1 MKNKLLKK
9 LSAVLLCTAVLGVG
23 MPVLTADKP
32 VSDCAV
38 TAEAAD
44 YGFTYDRNLG
54 VLTLTGPLDVSMMRN
69 YIRDDYPVYSII
81 AEEGAVLP
89 AECTGLFSGFRLV
102 ETIDL
107 TKADCSAVTSMC
119 CLFQDCA
126 KLRTVDMSGLNTAN
140 VTDMSSMFQY
150 CKKLETVNLS
160 GMKTSKL
167 KRMDYMFYGCYA
179 MKNVDFTDWNTSIVN
194 NMSYMFCECISLEVL
209 DITPFNTAK
218 VEDMSYMF
226 AEDSYLKV
234 IYAGY
239 DWTTERLKDDGDHLM
254 FLDCT
259 SLMGDN
265 GTTVRDT
272 GKKYA
277 KIDGFDQYY
286 GYFSDKNWDSVNHV
300 LYLRGN
306 VKYDAVRQYANDND
320 VMYVAADEGAVL
332 PNNCS
337 YLFAD
342 FKAIQIWLFNADATY
357 VTDMSNMFW
366 GCSNLSRVDMS
377 GLQARQN
384 TTTEGMFGKCTNLK
398 LVNLNGFITTRVK
411 NMSAMFI
418 DCESLA
424 DLDLS
429 GLVTARVTDMGGM
442 FADCKS
448 LQNLNISGLNTQS
461 VTNMAGMFD
470 NCESLTALDLSSF
483 NTAKVTSMYS
493 MFDSCKSLKTLD
505 LSNFNT
511 ANVESMKWMFSD
523 CSSLTDV
530 NLSSFNT
537 AKVTEMDQ
545 MFIRCNKLNSLDLSS
560 FDTSGVTDMYGM
572 FDRCSSLET
581 LDLSSFDTSKV
592 TTMNGMFNGDTAL
605 NTIVVSDKW
614 KTDKVTDSI
623 SMFYDCTS
631 LVGGNGT
638 RYNSGHIEKAYAVC
652 DKTRHP
658 GYLTY
663 KEPEFKTNSMTL
675 GGAISLNFYIDLS
688 TVPEAWRSSTYVT
701 FEVNGKKYNVNF
713 DPNRMNSKKIY
724 YGFNCPLNSVSMADN
739 VKATL
744 HYLDYDGDEAVKT
757 TVSTAETYLRKFNS
771 SDTEKTWNLI
781 KGINDFG
788 YYMQEYLSKRSSKP
802 WTLGVDH
809 VKMQQYFMSTGAFQ
823 GNKSAYLTALEP
835 YKKSVSLKT
844 SDIKA
849 VNYTLVLDSET
860 NINFKIRK
868 ADGYKG
874 TVKVKVDGVSV
885 TPTTLTDGRLQVSV
899 KNIAAHKLGE
909 AHTVTITTSSG
920 TSTFKAS
927 ALSYIYECI
936 KEPKTTTDD
945 PKGYL
950 ESNAMSA
957 MYEYYKAA
965 MAYK

>member
-23 MPVLTADKP
+23 MPVLAADKP

-54 VLTLTGPLDVSMMRN
+54 VLTLTGPLNVSMMRN

-81 AEEGAVLP
+81 AAEGAVLP
-89 AECTGLFSGFRLV
+89 EDCDGLFSGFRLV

-126 KLRTVDMSGLNTAN
+126 KLRTVDMSGLKTIN

-150 CKKLETVNLS
+150 CDKLETVNLS

-167 KRMDYMFYGCYA
+167 KRMDYMFYGCEA
-179 MKNVDFTDWNTSIVN
+179 LKNVDFTGWDTKNVTD
-194 NMSYMFCECISLEVL
+194 MSYMFCECTSLEVL
-209 DITPFNTAK
+209 DITPFNTAR

-286 GYFSDKNWDSVNHV
+286 GYFSDKNWDPVNHV

-320 VMYVAADEGAVL
+320 VMYVYAEEGAVL
-332 PNNCS
+332 PKYCRF
-337 YLFAD
+337 LFAD
-342 FKAIQIWLFNADATY
+342 FKAIQIGLFNADAY
-357 VTDMSNMFW
+357 NVTDMRYMFE
-366 GCSNLSRVDMS
+366 GCINLYRVDLS
-377 GLQARQN
+377 GLNAIQN
-384 TTTEGMFGKCTNLK
+384 TTTNCMFANCKSLKFINLK
-398 LVNLNGFITTRVK
+398 GFYTGRVT
-411 NMSAMFI
+411 NMDCMFM
-418 DCESLA
+418 DCESLV

-429 GLVTARVTDMGGM
+429 GLVTTRVTTMDGM
-442 FADCKS
+442 FARCKS
-448 LQNLNISGLNTQS
+448 LKNLNISDLNTQS
-461 VTNMAGMFD
+461 VTDMAGMFM
-470 NCESLTALDLSSF
+470 NCESLASLDLSSF
-483 NTAKVTSMYS
+483 NTAKVTDMGE

-537 AKVTEMDQ
+537 AKVTDMEL
-545 MFIRCNKLNSLDLSS
+545 MFSQCKKL
-560 FDTSGVTDMYGM
+560 TS
-572 FDRCSSLET
+572 

-592 TTMNGMFNGDTAL
+592 TNMYGMFSGDTAL
-605 NTIVVSDKW
+605 KTIVASDKW
-614 KTDKVTDSI
+614 KTGSVTKSGA
-623 SMFYDCTS
+623 MFNQCTS

-638 RYNSGHIEKAYAVC
+638 TYYDGHTDKAYAVC
-652 DKTRHP
+652 DKTKHP

-663 KEPEFKTNSMTL
+663 KEPDFKTNSMTL

-849 VNYTLVLDSET
+849 VNYSLVLDSET

-874 TVKVKVDGVSV
+874 TVKVKVDGISV

-909 AHTVTITTSSG
+909 THTVTITTSSG

-927 ALSYIYECI
+927 ALSYVYECI
-936 KEPKTTTDD
+936 KAPKTTDDD